1 MACAAKRILM
11 TLLLPIAIGV
21 CISGKGLEPHSGDIA
36 GGYNFWF
43 YTPYDSIATDSAGV
57 REVHPLVVFLHGASL
72 CGKNLDRVRTY
83 GTIDAIEKGR
93 KIDAYVV
100 APQNPGGSWNP
111 RKVMQV
117 VDWAKANHDVDTTRI
132 YVIGMS
138 LGGYGTLDFAATYPD
153 KIAAAMALCGGA
165 TVRDLSG
172 LNRVPLWIIH
182 GIADRAVTIR
192 QSDRVVEAMKAVDS
206 VTPRLKY
213 DRIPGMN
220 HGQPARFLYLAD
232 TYDWLLS
239 HSLTDEDRKVN
250 DTFDPGGDILSKAYY
265 GLTFN
270 KSGHRHRPKK
280 GAAARGRKKKSTA
293 KSKK

>member
-1 MACAAKRILM
+1 M
-11 TLLLPIAIGV
+11 TLWLPIAIGL
-21 CISGKGLEPHSGDIA
+21 CMFGKGLESHSGELE

-43 YTPYDSIATDSAGV
+43 YSPYDSIATDSTGA
-57 REVHPLVVFLHGASL
+57 RSSHPLIVFLHGASL

-93 KIDAYVV
+93 KIDSYVV
-100 APQNPGGSWNP
+100 APQNPGGSWSP

-117 VDWAKANHDVDTTRI
+117 VDWAKENFDVDTTRI

-138 LGGYGTLDFAATYPD
+138 LGGYGTLDFVATYPD
-153 KIAAAMALCGGA
+153 RIAAAMALCGGA

-192 QSDRVVEAMKAVDS
+192 QSDRVVEAMKAADNA
-206 VTPRLKY
+206 TPRLKY

-220 HGQPARFLYLAD
+220 HGQPAKFLYLSD

-250 DTFDPGGDILSKAYY
+250 DTFDPANGILSKAYY

-270 KSGHRHRPKK
+270 KSGRSYRSKK
-280 GAAARGRKKKSTA
+280 GKSARSKRRKSSA